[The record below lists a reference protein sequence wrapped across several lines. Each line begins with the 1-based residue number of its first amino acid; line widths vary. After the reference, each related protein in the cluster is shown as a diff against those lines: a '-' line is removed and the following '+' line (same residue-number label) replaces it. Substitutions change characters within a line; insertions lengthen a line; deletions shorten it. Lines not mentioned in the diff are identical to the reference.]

1 MTKASDLSSLY
12 RATYGFVS
20 HKAKKL
26 LGNDADAREVAQE
39 VYLRAQESWSVVSIH
54 ESPIGW
60 LLTTTTRISID
71 RLRRAKTR
79 DRAAHLL
86 AMERTGGDLE
96 SAVEAAMI
104 IEALFSEESEMT
116 QLIVCHV
123 LLEGMTQDEA
133 ALALSISRKTVQR
146 HLDAMKEKCRV
157 LVAAKSEVLGHV

>member
-1 MTKASDLSSLY
+1 MTETSDLASLY

-39 VYLRAQESWSVVSIH
+39 VYLRAQESWSVLSIH

-60 LLTTTTRISID
+60 LLTTATRLAID

-79 DRAAHLL
+79 ERSAHLL
-86 AMERTGGDLE
+86 ADERKGGDLE
-96 SAVEAAMI
+96 SAVEATMI
-104 IEALFSEESEMT
+104 VEALLREESEMT

-123 LLEGMTQDEA
+123 LLAGMTQDET

-146 HLDAMKEKCRV
+146 HLEAMKEKCRT
-157 LVAAKSEVLGHV
+157 LLPAKSEVLGHV